1 MGKGTRYPFV
11 EKYLSDV
18 IKSEDLVIETGCGG
32 AMYRDY
38 ITTLGGFYI
47 GCDVPNLL
55 YQDSHDVDVYCSG
68 DALPFEKDISNLIFN
83 QGAFDYMP
91 NPSNTIKEAYRVTG
105 KGGLFTI
112 FTYRKDVLEKI
123 DRNCRERKRDWEL
136 NHHVF
141 SIHTLLDW
149 LKSAGFLAR
158 SVTEKYDTIGSKG
171 IKREILDLIGIY
183 LLVQSKI
190 TIWRI
195 VEAKKPE

>member
-1 MGKGTRYPFV
+1 LGKGTRYPFV

-18 IKSEDLVIETGCGG
+18 IKSGDLVIETGCGG

-68 DALPFEKDISNLIFN
+68 DALPFKKEISNLIFN

-91 NPSNTIKEAYRVTG
+91 NPTITIQEAYRVTG
-105 KGGLFTI
+105 NGGLFTI

-136 NHHVF
+136 NHHVY
-141 SIHTLLDW
+141 SGNKLQNW
-149 LKSAGFLAR
+149 LNNNGFVSNEITRKL
-158 SVTEKYDTIGSKG
+158 DTINSKG
-171 IKREILDLIGIY
+171 LKRQILDFLRLYKTI
-183 LLVQSKI
+183 QSRLS
-190 TIWRI
+190 IWR
-195 VEAKKPE
+195 VYEAKK